1 MNKIIRVMLFSAGAL
16 IGADAFAQDAAKVAP
31 DLFKVLAE
39 NDKVRV
45 LDVKAK
51 KGDKAAMHSHPA
63 MVVYILEGG
72 KTRFT
77 NADGTV
83 RESAGKT
90 GDVLLRD
97 PVTHSQEHI
106 EPSHAIVVE
115 LKK

>member
-1 MNKIIRVMLFSAGAL
+1 MNKRTCVILFSAWAFISAG
-16 IGADAFAQDAAKVAP
+16 AFAQDAAKVAP
-31 DLFKVLAE
+31 DVFKVLAE

-45 LDVKAK
+45 LEVKGK

-63 MVVYILEGG
+63 MVIYIVEGG

-106 EPSHAIVVE
+106 EASYAIVVE

>member
-1 MNKIIRVMLFSAGAL
+1 MNKRTCVMWFSAGAL
-16 IGADAFAQDAAKVAP
+16 IAAGALAQDAAKVAP
-31 DLFKVLAE
+31 ELFKVLAE

-45 LDVKAK
+45 LEVKAR

-63 MVVYILEGG
+63 MVVYILEAG

-83 RESAGKT
+83 RESAGKA

-97 PVTHSQEHI
+97 AVTHSQEHI
-106 EPSHAIVVE
+106 EASHAIVVE